1 MKNKKIYLSEP
12 FLNKDDFTLLKK
24 SIQEGWVSTAGNYIN
39 EFENKIAKYTG
50 CKYAIATING
60 TTALQISI
68 KLAGVMPKDEVIVPT
83 LTYIA
88 TVNSIVYCGASPIF
102 MDVES
107 NLNLSIKKV
116 IKFLIEETIT
126 KHLDKDINLEKTDKL
141 LKIILFSAV
150 FELIFK
156 HNTPKN
162 VVISEYV
169 KASEF
174 FLEKSQISYL
184 NAILDKLSKLIRKE

>member
-1 MKNKKIYLSEP
+1 MISQNNKLDTSPRIRVIQKIYGHLMNPDE
-12 FLNKDDFTLLKK
+12 
-24 SIQEGWVSTAGNYIN
+24 
-39 EFENKIAKYTG
+39 
-50 CKYAIATING
+50 
-60 TTALQISI
+60 QISYNKSQYKKFI
-68 KLAGVMPKDEVIVPT
+68 KDVTEGTIERKD
-83 LTYIA
+83 
-88 TVNSIVYCGASPIF
+88 
-102 MDVES
+102 
-107 NLNLSIKKV
+107 
-116 IKFLIEETIT
+116 LIEETII

-184 NAILDKLSKLIRKE
+184 NAILDKLSKLIRKEWLTDILPLIRYKFNLPFLNIFGIYPSYKWITI